1 MKKILFAIKYKICIR
16 NKFKNLIL
24 FLYLI
29 YMKKIFWLFI
39 IVGFLFLWQITLAQT
54 LTPIVND
61 IPSWKIITDNDRAM
75 LDECEKGWWSRD
87 DSAWKCNRKGAPAVQ
102 WIRMNESCLLNGQ
115 CSFNI
120 YEFLG
125 IRKSISDNNSPELF
139 VQDILLSA
147 TFFIGTVVTIA
158 LIVSWLM
165 FIFAGA
171 SGKDPTTAKAGIK
184 NSLIGLLIVVC
195 SYSIIR
201 VVQYIAKWL

>member
-1 MKKILFAIKYKICIR
+1 
-16 NKFKNLIL
+16 
-24 FLYLI
+24 
-29 YMKKIFWLFI
+29 MKKIFWLLI
-39 IVGFLFLWQITLAQT
+39 LLALFFSQWLLYNTTFWQSSQT
-54 LTPIVND
+54 RGIEMD
-61 IPSWKIITDNDRAM
+61 QK
-75 LDECEKGWWSRD
+75 
-87 DSAWKCNRKGAPAVQ
+87 
-102 WIRMNESCLLNGQ
+102 CLLNWQ
-115 CSFNI
+115 CGFNI

-125 IRKSISDNNSPELF
+125 IRESISDNDSPELF

-158 LIVSWLM
+158 LIVSGLM